1 MEISQKRFWRF
12 WFSRTKIVSKQ
23 GCVALM
29 SKNGPFR
36 PMQARGVGRS
46 GFFWLG
52 GPQHNAPTHFPD
64 FFFAWVQSG
73 WFLLLKEMTFQCNC
87 YTYFQPLSSPTEKP
101 TLTTSVG
108 NRIWWKCLGT
118 TGSAPWF
125 GPSPPQSF
133 RTMAST
139 GTRQRPG
146 SKRVPKTDEV
156 CVGIIQRTLALVK

>member
-1 MEISQKRFWRF
+1 
-12 WFSRTKIVSKQ
+12 
-23 GCVALM
+23 
-29 SKNGPFR
+29 
-36 PMQARGVGRS
+36 
-46 GFFWLG
+46 
-52 GPQHNAPTHFPD
+52 
-64 FFFAWVQSG
+64 
-73 WFLLLKEMTFQCNC
+73 MTFFSTIKRNDIFNAIVIIL
-87 YTYFQPLSSPTEKP
+87 TSFQAKPLSSPTEKP

-156 CVGIIQRTLALVK
+156 CVGIIQPTLALVKKSVTSLFLRYSGILCNCQNGQKGIFKVF

>member
-1 MEISQKRFWRF
+1 MFVVKFFSSIKRNDIFNATVNILTSF
-12 WFSRTKIVSKQ
+12 
-23 GCVALM
+23 
-29 SKNGPFR
+29 
-36 PMQARGVGRS
+36 QA
-46 GFFWLG
+46 
-52 GPQHNAPTHFPD
+52 
-64 FFFAWVQSG
+64 
-73 WFLLLKEMTFQCNC
+73 K
-87 YTYFQPLSSPTEKP
+87 PLSSPTEKP

-156 CVGIIQRTLALVK
+156 CRHNTVNSCIGVKIGDVAFSSLFRDFVQLPKWTKRHF